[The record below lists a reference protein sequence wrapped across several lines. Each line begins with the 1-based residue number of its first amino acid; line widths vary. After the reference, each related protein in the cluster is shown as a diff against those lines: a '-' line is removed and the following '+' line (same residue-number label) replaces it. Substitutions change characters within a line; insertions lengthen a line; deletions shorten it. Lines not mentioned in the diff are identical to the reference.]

1 MVIQGASLMGAIFIS
16 NPNLRIADSIDTFY
30 KILLGVSPA
39 NVVKSTWIETP
50 KP

>member
-30 KILLGVSPA
+30 KILLTARNIASI
-39 NVVKSTWIETP
+39 KMETQ
-50 KP
+50 